1 MISPCACLI
10 KAISTLLLVICFMTV
25 RSQDSLSAA
34 YQHLQQ
40 KYAADTKGKVDAFN
54 KQVEGY
60 TEKSLGKM
68 IDQEKKMQKKVAR
81 IDSVKAKLLFQYSID
96 SLKKFQ
102 TAIKNKTARLSRL
115 FKGNYFPYLDTL
127 KQSLS
132 FFNKAQTSIDQAS
145 AAQNKLTASLS
156 SVDQMESK
164 LGTIE
169 KINEYLKQRQQV
181 LQTQLTSFPGL
192 GDNLKNINKEA
203 YYYQSQISEYKKTLS
218 DPDKIEKLALSTL
231 QKLPAF
237 QQYFQQNSQL
247 AGIFGVTPNLA
258 SVPGGLGGL
267 GGMPIVNGIPS
278 RATLQQFVQK
288 QLPGTNI
295 DPAQAIQQQVEQSG
309 AGAASGI
316 DDLKSKLGG
325 GSGQAGDASMPD
337 FTPNSQKTKSLGK
350 RLEFGANMQFGSS
363 TNYLPASSI
372 FGLQAGYK
380 LNDKSS
386 VGIGASYT
394 LGLGTGW
401 NHIRLSN
408 QALGFRSYLKWKPKK
423 AFFLQ
428 GGGEWNYLTGFSSI
442 AQLKDLN
449 AWQASALLGI
459 GREYKVSKKINGS
472 VLLVYDLLYDRHKP
486 TTQPL
491 SFRFGYNF

>member
-34 YQHLQQ
+34 YQRLQQ

-68 IDQEKKMQKKVAR
+68 IEQEKKMQKKVAR

-102 TAIKNKTARLSRL
+102 TAIKNKTARFSRF

-247 AGIFGVTPNLA
+247 AGLFGSTPNMG
-258 SVPGGLGGL
+258 SIPGGPGSV
-267 GGMPIVNGIPS
+267 PIVNGIPS
-278 RATLQQFVQK
+278 RSTLQQFMQ
-288 QLPGTNI
+288 QQMPGSAVT
-295 DPAQAIQQQVEQSG
+295 DPAEAVQQQVQQAG
-309 AGAASGI
+309 GGAASGI

-325 GSGQAGDASMPD
+325 GSGQAGNAAMPE
-337 FTPNSQKTKSLGK
+337 FTPNSQATKSLGK
-350 RLEFGANMQFGSS
+350 RLEYGANMQFGSS

-394 LGLGTGW
+394 MGLGSGW
-401 NHIRLSN
+401 NHIRFSN
-408 QALGFRSYLKWKPKK
+408 QAIGLRSYVKWKPKN

-428 GGGEWNYLTGFSSI
+428 GGGEWNYLTGFSSV
-442 AQLKDLN
+442 AQLRDLN
-449 AWQASALLGI
+449 AWQASALIGI
-459 GREYKVSKKINGS
+459 GREYKINKKINGS
-472 VLLVYDLLYDRHKP
+472 VLFVYDLLYDRHTP
-486 TTQPL
+486 VTQPL